1 MAGSLKK
8 KLSEKVSKF
17 MQSDTAERLMESEQ
31 FGVVMEKAMAI
42 PFKFTNMAMSG
53 KERLVAFLDL
63 ATQEDIDEV
72 KRAMARLEGTLE
84 NDADTDSD

>member
-1 MAGSLKK
+1 MADSLKK
-8 KLSEKVSKF
+8 KLTQKAAKF
-17 MQSDTAERLMESEQ
+17 MQSDTVEKLMESEQ

-53 KERLVAFLDL
+53 KERLVALFDL

-72 KRAMARLEGTLE
+72 KRAMARLEGTLKE
-84 NDADTDSD
+84 GDTESK

>member
-1 MAGSLKK
+1 MADSLKK
-8 KLSEKVSKF
+8 KLTQKAAQF
-17 MQSDTAERLMESEQ
+17 MQSDTVEKLMDSEQ

-53 KERLVAFLDL
+53 KERLVALLDL

-72 KRAMARLEGTLE
+72 KRAMARIEGNLKE
-84 NDADTDSD
+84 GDTESK

>member
-1 MAGSLKK
+1 
-8 KLSEKVSKF
+8 
-17 MQSDTAERLMESEQ
+17 MQSDTVEKLMESEQ

-53 KERLVAFLDL
+53 KERLVALLDL

-72 KRAMARLEGTLE
+72 KRAMARIEGTLKE
-84 NDADTDSD
+84 GDTESK